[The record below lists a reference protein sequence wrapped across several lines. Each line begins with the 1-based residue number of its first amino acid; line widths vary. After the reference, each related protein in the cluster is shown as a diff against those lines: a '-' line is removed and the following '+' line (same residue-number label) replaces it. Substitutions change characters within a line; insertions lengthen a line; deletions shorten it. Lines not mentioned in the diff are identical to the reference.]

1 MFLTELLTIPPQDLR
16 PLLPEQLDLHSSIG
30 GSAALHRVPCSPT
43 EGPALLLQKSLSISA
58 RQSTT
63 CREAAISVMNIHERT
78 RLLGS
83 SAPGT
88 RLRVHFARL
97 FQEDNQVALLED
109 QIILSV
115 PAPWTSWQTSHGS
128 ARLAKVLSAIEFVPN
143 FQRRPVCQ
151 RGLTGLQLLAWKRI
165 VSLEK
170 ETLGISQICESTSVL
185 PVMAPWKKCKNVLG

>member
-1 MFLTELLTIPPQDLR
+1 
-16 PLLPEQLDLHSSIG
+16 
-30 GSAALHRVPCSPT
+30 
-43 EGPALLLQKSLSISA
+43 
-58 RQSTT
+58 
-63 CREAAISVMNIHERT
+63 MNIHERT

-151 RGLTGLQLLAWKRI
+151 RGLTGLQPYRLVGKRNTWDLADLRVYI
-165 VSLEK
+165 RATGHGTLE
-170 ETLGISQICESTSVL
+170 
-185 PVMAPWKKCKNVLG
+185 NV